1 MSVKQELRCLLASY
15 SPKQVHVALLEIFKE
30 DYEFLSSLYGSA
42 PQAAKAHKRKASA
55 VAAEPVV
62 AAAEPVLAEESL
74 KVTPGT
80 KIRIVKKEEL
90 VPAGQEQEQDDQ
102 EEEEELAPEPK
113 PSKFRSPKE
122 VRNWQKENE
131 EKKYAELMSQGI
143 VPESLLTQE
152 NLKKWLEKD
161 DRTYAYIA
169 RELVGVS
176 EGVVSS
182 TAQKFGLKSS
192 VNKKR
197 AMIAANKV
205 KK

>member
-30 DYEFLSSLYGSA
+30 DYEFLSSLYGST
-42 PQAAKAHKRKASA
+42 PQPVRSHKRKASA

-62 AAAEPVLAEESL
+62 AEAEPVLAEESL

-80 KIRIVKKEEL
+80 KIRIVKKEEV
-90 VPAGQEQEQDDQ
+90 VPAEQEKDD

>member
-42 PQAAKAHKRKASA
+42 PQAARAHKRKAA
-55 VAAEPVV
+55 PVAAEPVV
-62 AAAEPVLAEESL
+62 AEAEPVVEESL

-80 KIRIVKKEEL
+80 KIRIVKKEEV
-90 VPAGQEQEQDDQ
+90 VPAEQEKDD

-152 NLKKWLEKD
+152 NLKKWLEKE

>member
-42 PQAAKAHKRKASA
+42 PQAARAHKRKAP
-55 VAAEPVV
+55 VAAEPV
-62 AAAEPVLAEESL
+62 AEEPVVAEESL

-80 KIRIVKKEEL
+80 KIRIVKKEE
-90 VPAGQEQEQDDQ
+90 VIPAEQQEQ

-113 PSKFRSPKE
+113 PSKFRSPRE

-131 EKKYAELMSQGI
+131 DKKYAELMSQGI
-143 VPESLLTQE
+143 VPETLLTQE

-176 EGVVSS
+176 EGVVSA

>member
-42 PQAAKAHKRKASA
+42 PQPVRAHKRKASPSA
-55 VAAEPVV
+55 PVVAEAEPVV
-62 AAAEPVLAEESL
+62 AEESL

-80 KIRIVKKEEL
+80 KIRIVKKEEV
-90 VPAGQEQEQDDQ
+90 VPAEQEQDDQ

-152 NLKKWLEKD
+152 NLKKWLEKE

>member
-30 DYEFLSSLYGSA
+30 DYEFLSSFYGST
-42 PQAAKAHKRKASA
+42 PPKSHKRKAQVQDP
-55 VAAEPVV
+55 VAAGPVSSPGPV
-62 AAAEPVLAEESL
+62 AVAEESM

-80 KIRIVKKEEL
+80 KIRIVKKEEA
-90 VPAGQEQEQDDQ
+90 PQAEEQEQE

-122 VRNWQKENE
+122 VRNWQQEHEK
-131 EKKYAELMSQGI
+131 KKYAELMSQGV

-152 NLKKWLEKD
+152 NLKRWLEQD
-161 DRTYAYIA
+161 GRTYASIA

-176 EGVVSS
+176 EGVVST

-197 AMIAANKV
+197 AMIAANKG

>member
-15 SPKQVHVALLEIFKE
+15 SPKQVHAALLEIFKE
-30 DYEFLSSLYGSA
+30 DYEFLSSFYGST
-42 PQAAKAHKRKASA
+42 PPKSHKRKVQAQEP
-55 VAAEPVV
+55 VAAEPVCSP
-62 AAAEPVLAEESL
+62 EPVVAEESM

-80 KIRIVKKEEL
+80 KIRIVKKEEAP
-90 VPAGQEQEQDDQ
+90 PAQQEQQ

-122 VRNWQKENE
+122 VRNWQQEHEK
-131 EKKYAELMSQGI
+131 KKYAELMSQGV
-143 VPESLLTQE
+143 VPESLLTQD
-152 NLKKWLEKD
+152 NLKRWLEQD
-161 DRTYAYIA
+161 GRTYASIA

-176 EGVVSS
+176 EGVVST

-197 AMIAANKV
+197 AMIAANKG

>member
-42 PQAAKAHKRKASA
+42 PQAARAHKRKAA
-55 VAAEPVV
+55 PVAAGPVV
-62 AAAEPVLAEESL
+62 SEAEPVLAEESL

-80 KIRIVKKEEL
+80 KIRIVKKEEV
-90 VPAGQEQEQDDQ
+90 VPAEQEQDDK

-113 PSKFRSPKE
+113 PSKFRSPRE

-152 NLKKWLEKD
+152 NLKKWLEKE

>member
-15 SPKQVHVALLEIFKE
+15 SAKQVHVALLEIFKE

-42 PQAAKAHKRKASA
+42 PQAARAHKRKAA
-55 VAAEPVV
+55 PVAAEPVV

-80 KIRIVKKEEL
+80 KIRIVKKEEV
-90 VPAGQEQEQDDQ
+90 VPAEQEQDDK

-113 PSKFRSPKE
+113 PSKFRSPRE

-152 NLKKWLEKD
+152 NLKKWLEKE

>member
-15 SPKQVHVALLEIFKE
+15 SPKQVHAALLEIFKE
-30 DYEFLSSLYGSA
+30 DYEFLSSFYGST
-42 PQAAKAHKRKASA
+42 PPKAHKRKAQ
-55 VAAEPVV
+55 VQVQEPVS
-62 AAAEPVLAEESL
+62 APEPVAVAEESM

-80 KIRIVKKEEL
+80 KIRIVKKEEAP
-90 VPAGQEQEQDDQ
+90 PAQQEQEQEQ
-102 EEEEELAPEPK
+102 EEEEEELAPEPK

-122 VRNWQKENE
+122 VRNWQQEHEK
-131 EKKYAELMSQGI
+131 KKYAELMSQGV

-152 NLKKWLEKD
+152 NLKRWLEQD
-161 DRTYAYIA
+161 GRTYASIA

-176 EGVVSS
+176 EGVVST

-197 AMIAANKV
+197 AMIAANKG

>member
-42 PQAAKAHKRKASA
+42 APAGRSHKRKASPPEP
-55 VAAEPVV
+55 VAAESGPVV
-62 AAAEPVLAEESL
+62 EESL

-80 KIRIVKKEEL
+80 KIRIVKKEEV
-90 VPAGQEQEQDDQ
+90 VPAEQEQEQ

-161 DRTYAYIA
+161 ERTYAYIA

-176 EGVVSS
+176 EGVVSA

>member
-42 PQAAKAHKRKASA
+42 PQAARGHKRKASA

-62 AAAEPVLAEESL
+62 AEAEPVLAEESL

-80 KIRIVKKEEL
+80 KIRIVKKEEV
-90 VPAGQEQEQDDQ
+90 VPAEQEKDD

>member
-42 PQAAKAHKRKASA
+42 PQAARAHKRKAA
-55 VAAEPVV
+55 PPEPVVAGAEPVV
-62 AAAEPVLAEESL
+62 EESL

-80 KIRIVKKEEL
+80 KIRIVKKEEV
-90 VPAGQEQEQDDQ
+90 VPAEQEQDYQ

>member
-42 PQAAKAHKRKASA
+42 PQAARAHKRKAA
-55 VAAEPVV
+55 PPQPLVAE
-62 AAAEPVLAEESL
+62 AEPVLAEESL

-80 KIRIVKKEEL
+80 KIRIVKKEEV
-90 VPAGQEQEQDDQ
+90 VPAEQEQDYQ